1 MEELN
6 RFDGKEGRPA
16 YVVYDGK
23 VYDVSDSKR
32 WKAGFHMNRHHAGND
47 LTTDIQAAPH
57 EPSVLE
63 RYPQV
68 GTLKKS
74 AEADSQLPQALS
86 RFLDAVP
93 FFRRHPHPMTIH
105 FPIAFTFAT
114 FGFTFLYLIEG
125 VTNFDVA
132 AFYCLGAAVCF
143 TPVAMLTGFYTWWV
157 NYGARPIRAVRIKQ
171 RLSFLLLAVE
181 TGLFIWH
188 WKKTI
193 PSSNPELAGNALPSV
208 NPYHVLCGDRDRLVR
223 SLSDVSPRKKEG
235 QEEVARRRGEPQ

>member
-1 MEELN
+1 MKEFELEKL
-6 RFDGKEGRPA
+6 REFDGKEGRPA
-16 YVVYDGK
+16 YVVYEGK
-23 VYDVSDSKR
+23 VFDVSDSKR
-32 WKAGFHMNRHHAGND
+32 WKGGLHMNRHHAGND

-57 EPSVLE
+57 DPSMLE

-68 GTLKKS
+68 GTLKKT
-74 AEADSQLPQALS
+74 AEAVSPLPQALS

-143 TPVAMLTGFYTWWV
+143 TPVAILTGFYTWWV
-157 NYGARPIRAVRIKQ
+157 NYGARSIRAVRIKQ
-171 RLSFLLLAVE
+171 KLSFVLLAVE

-188 WKKTI
+188 WKKPFLLQT
-193 PSSNPELAGNALPSV
+193 LDWQALLYLLLILIMFFV
-208 NPYHVLCGDRDRLVR
+208 AIVIGWFGA
-223 SLSDVSPRKKEG
+223 SLTFPLEKKK
-235 QEEVARRRGEPQ
+235 